1 MLLLAVAFPF
11 TGTLLKKKLCINLLR
26 KVAGDV
32 TGPTFT
38 FMMSHEQ
45 VMYALLVAL
54 LQLRIPKARNFHTML
69 N

>member
-11 TGTLLKKKLCINLLR
+11 TGTILQKKNLCINLLR

-32 TGPTFT
+32 TGTTFT

-45 VMYALLVAL
+45 VMYALQVA
-54 LQLRIPKARNFHTML
+54 
-69 N
+69 